1 MGEGSAHSVHYF
13 APIYVWR
20 KLKAARIRG
29 YLARK
34 AKGEGSAHSECL
46 ATGHLAMRAMRIGNV
61 TLRGV
66 IKDESGAH

>member
-20 KLKAARIRG
+20 KLKAAHIRG

-34 AKGEGSAHSECL
+34 AKGRRRQ
-46 ATGHLAMRAMRIGNV
+46 RAFGV
-61 TLRGV
+61 LLGRGTPN
-66 IKDESGAH
+66 DEANASWEWYFAVHHQR